1 MSDLS
6 PAFDTLANVVAA
18 QLKEETTDQL
28 PIPLPTMPSVPSFPT
43 EVLPDSMRGWIEDAA
58 DVARFPPE
66 YAAVAAMCA
75 AGSLIGRKLAIRLKA
90 ESDWSEHANLWGCI
104 VGNPAALKSPALSEG
119 LRFLKQLQANADYQH
134 DAEMDRYKQDE
145 LLYRIRSD
153 AQRRKLAKEL
163 DRSPSATIALDL
175 IEPTKPIARCHLTS
189 DSTPEA
195 LTELLRDNPQ
205 GLLVER
211 DELSALL
218 RNLEDERNALGRGLF
233 LSGWT
238 GREGF
243 RSDRIGRGVTTV
255 PKFALSVVGSIQP
268 GPLNRYVR
276 GATRGEQA
284 DGLLQRFQL
293 LVWPDPTRFE
303 YCDRKP
309 DLKARQKAFS
319 LFTRISEPLEA
330 VGHRDE
336 LSDVPYLRFTPE
348 AQELFVDWYKT
359 WMNTRQA
366 NIEAEALENHLSKYP
381 ALLGKLS
388 LILSICDEPTTTSV
402 SVYSLAKALSWLE
415 YLEPHAR
422 RAYHAATAPETDAAH
437 RLLGRLKRG
446 ELPEMFSARDI
457 YRRNWSGLGE
467 SSSVK
472 AACQLLAEFGWL
484 RELRIDSL
492 AVGRPSEPVYKATQ
506 QVAR

>member
-1 MSDLS
+1 
-6 PAFDTLANVVAA
+6 
-18 QLKEETTDQL
+18 
-28 PIPLPTMPSVPSFPT
+28 
-43 EVLPDSMRGWIEDAA
+43 
-58 DVARFPPE
+58 
-66 YAAVAAMCA
+66 
-75 AGSLIGRKLAIRLKA
+75 
-90 ESDWSEHANLWGCI
+90 
-104 VGNPAALKSPALSEG
+104 
-119 LRFLKQLQANADYQH
+119 
-134 DAEMDRYKQDE
+134 
-145 LLYRIRSD
+145 
-153 AQRRKLAKEL
+153 
-163 DRSPSATIALDL
+163 
-175 IEPTKPIARCHLTS
+175 LTS

-336 LSDVPYLRFTPE
+336 LSDVPYLRFTPQ

-402 SVYSLAKALSWLE
+402 SVYSLAKALAWLE

-446 ELPEMFSARDI
+446 ELPGMFSARDI

-467 SSSVK
+467 SLSVK
-472 AACQLLAEFGWL
+472 AACQLLAEYGWL
-484 RELRIDSL
+484 KELRIDSL
-492 AVGRPSEPVYKATQ
+492 TVGRPSEPVYKATQ